1 LTTAPDRG
9 DPPSSEPAPRAAVR
23 SVAGWSDAPA
33 RPRAPAAP
41 DVAAEPRYVDVE
53 LAGVGGMGTVM
64 IAHDRHLGR
73 DVALKRIA
81 ADPDDHAA
89 GARLAREAA
98 ITARLEHP
106 SVVPIYDAGIGPDGR
121 PYYAMR
127 LVRGRSLAERL
138 ADAPDLAAR
147 LALVRAFLAVCQAMA
162 YAHRQGVIHRDLKPA
177 NVMIGEFGEVHV
189 VDWGLARRL
198 DEPEPEHE
206 ALAGTPAYLAPER
219 ARGDGSTPASDVWS
233 LGAILGELLCG
244 AALLPASR
252 LEILARLSASEP
264 PRWSW
269 PPRCP
274 GELVAIAHK
283 ALAWRVED
291 RYADAA
297 RLAADVSAYL
307 DGRRVGAHA
316 YSTTEL
322 ARRLIYAWRWQV
334 AAVTAGVVAG
344 SVVLA
349 LTWSRIAG
357 EQRRAIAAERRAT
370 SALADTRVALAW
382 ALDRGAVAA
391 LLAGDVAEAETYAAQ
406 ALTYGESID
415 ARGVLAAT
423 RAAARPQAATRVDVP
438 GCARVVPDGATTF
451 VCHGADQLA
460 LWDVGATAPR
470 WQVPSVATSVVAL
483 EGRAVVALER
493 GVAVTV
499 LDGKDGA
506 IRARLPVAALV
517 DTLDRDPGAT
527 RVVAS
532 NQREAILIV
541 PERDRVIAIERP
553 CAGRGTLDALAVG
566 RAQVLVACN
575 DGQLMRIGDDG
586 VGTAIA
592 ALPLFGHDP
601 AASAT
606 LADDERTLA
615 IGGVHGELVLVDL
628 VTGVVSAPRQVLPE
642 PVRRVRLLGELVVVA
657 GERGGVHVWSRTLE
671 AELVR
676 LPERAGGRFEVAGD
690 ALVSGGAGWW
700 RWRLAAG
707 ADGAPLRGR
716 RRAGRRGDL
725 ARRQPGR
732 RGARR
737 RSAVDVADR
746 ARAAD
751 RRGGA
756 RDRRGEAR
764 RVLPRRPAGRRRDR
778 RAARG
783 GAGRRR
789 GGHDPLDRAGS
800 ARLAPRRVPRR
811 RHPRALALRRSADP
825 LVADRRAPR
834 AARRAVGRS
843 RRAGRRRAAVA
854 VVARRRGVAGRRRDR
869 DAALRG
875 AGRAGDRGARRPR
888 RGGGRHRQRGHDPR
902 SGRPHPPDPGGRGR
916 WRLRRRGVARRALR
930 RGGHRRRHDRGVV
943 GGRRPAGRAPAGP
956 PGPGVVGRVRRRR
969 AVVDRLGRRR
979 AALGSRRADRARDDA
994 GGRRRRG
1001 LGAAAGRARGAVTA
1015 RVPATALGHGQMR

>member
-33 RPRAPAAP
+33 RPREPTAP

-106 SVVPIYDAGIGPDGR
+106 SVVPIYDAGVGPDGR

-138 ADAPDLAAR
+138 ADAPELAAR

-219 ARGDGSTPASDVWS
+219 ARGEGSTRASDVWS

-252 LEILARLSASEP
+252 LGILARLSANEP

-269 PPRCP
+269 PARCP

-283 ALAWRVED
+283 ALAWCVED

-297 RLAADVSAYL
+297 LLAADVSAYL

-357 EQRRAIAAERRAT
+357 EQRRAIVAERRAT
-370 SALADTRVALAW
+370 AALADTRVALAW

-423 RAAARPQAATRVDVP
+423 RAAARPLAATRVDVP

-470 WQVPSVATSVVAL
+470 WQVPSVATSAVAL
-483 EGRAVVALER
+483 AGRWVVALER

-499 LDGKDGA
+499 LDGRDGA
-506 IRARLPVAALV
+506 IHARVPVAALV
-517 DTLDRDPGAT
+517 DTLDRDPGVT

-532 NQREAILIV
+532 NQREAIVIA
-541 PERDRVIAIERP
+541 PDRDRVLAIERP
-553 CAGRGTLDALAVG
+553 CTGRATLDALAVG

-575 DGQLMRIGDDG
+575 DGQLVRIDDAG
-586 VGTAIA
+586 VATTIA

-628 VTGVVSAPRQVLPE
+628 VTGAVSAPRQVLPE

-700 RWRLAAG
+700 RWRLPPVPTARRFEAAAG
-707 ADGAPLRGR
+707 LAGAAISPDG
-716 RRAGRRGDL
+716 
-725 ARRQPGR
+725 
-732 RGARR
+732 
-737 RSAVDVADR
+737 S
-746 ARAAD
+746 
-751 RRGGA
+751 
-756 RDRRGEAR
+756 
-764 RVLPRRPAGRRRDR
+764 RVV
-778 RAARG
+778 AARG
-783 GAGRRR
+783 DGRLSMWQTAL
-789 GGHDPLDRAGS
+789 G
-800 ARLAPRRVPRR
+800 RLTAEVV
-811 RHPRALALRRSADP
+811 LGTG
-825 LVADRRAPR
+825 VVKR
-834 AARRAVGRS
+834 AAFSPDGRH
-843 RRAGRRRAAVA
+843 V
-854 VVARRRGVAGRRRDR
+854 GVAI
-869 DAALRG
+869 
-875 AGRAGDRGARRPR
+875 
-888 RGGGRHRQRGHDPR
+888 
-902 SGRPHPPDPGGRGR
+902 
-916 WRLRRRGVARRALR
+916 
-930 RGGHRRRHDRGVV
+930 
-943 GGRRPAGRAPAGP
+943 AGP
-956 PGPGVVGRVRRRR
+956 PGAALVDAAAGTILSTASDLPGSHRVAYLADGTRALLPYGDRLIRWSPTGERRELRGALWGDLDVPADGAQLWLLSRAGEVWQVVGETATRRFEVPG
-969 AVVDRLGRRR
+969 ALAI
-979 AALGSRRADRARDDA
+979 AALGARAEVVVATASEVTIRDLA
-994 GGRRRRG
+994 GRTRLTLAGVVDGAFDVAVSPDERFVVAATADGTIEVWSVADGRRVAHLRG
-1001 LGAAAGRARGAVTA
+1001 HQARVSWVGFAAGALWSTGWDGVVLRWDLAALTAPASTLVADAAAAWALPPVGRAA
-1015 RVPATALGHGQMR
+1015 P